1 MPTRARQQLEAFVA
15 ERGLTI
21 AAWYL
26 ENESGAKLA
35 RPELL
40 RDLVEG
46 ALRGRRHLWRGA
58 RQVFDTA
65 RQDSERENRLRGGV
79 FSARS
84 PLIIMGF
91 LVGSA
96 FLSAS
101 LTVVLAWLWLRDLEL
116 ALLLAPTGG
125 MLVVFVALV
134 VTIFVAPRSAPPRSG
149 LSSRA

>member
-1 MPTRARQQLEAFVA
+1 LAA

-21 AAWYL
+21 AATYV

-40 RDLVEG
+40 RVLVEG
-46 ALRGRRHLWRGA
+46 ALRGRRTPLARRATSLWHGPARLGA
-58 RQVFDTA
+58 REPATGRRLLRKVPFDHHGIS
-65 RQDSERENRLRGGV
+65 DRLR
-79 FSARS
+79 
-84 PLIIMGF
+84 
-91 LVGSA
+91 
-96 FLSAS
+96 LSGCL
-101 LTVVLAWLWLRDLEL
+101 LTVALAWLWLRDLEL

-134 VTIFVAPRSAPPRSG
+134 VAIFVAPRSAPPRSG